1 MMEPASHHGCM
12 MGIERFDLF
21 SCGLQPWYAQK
32 VGGCTLVGISS
43 DYFTAGNYFA
53 VNNRF
58 ELFGRD
64 AHQFVQTF

>member
-1 MMEPASHHGCM
+1 MMAPASHHGCM

-53 VNNRF
+53 VAK
-58 ELFGRD
+58 D
-64 AHQFVQTF
+64 AKITHTKGKDCL